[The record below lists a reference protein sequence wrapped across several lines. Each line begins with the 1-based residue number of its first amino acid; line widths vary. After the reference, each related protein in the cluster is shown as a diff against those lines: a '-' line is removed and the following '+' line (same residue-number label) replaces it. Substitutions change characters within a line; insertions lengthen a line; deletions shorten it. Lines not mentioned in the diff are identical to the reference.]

1 MHKRPLIRWAPLG
14 ARRFGFRFFAGEL
27 STGAVTGVRRAA
39 PAVADSY
46 SRLLRSP
53 SPTWRSWTVEK

>member
-1 MHKRPLIRWAPLG
+1 MGATGG